1 MMKVGFVV
9 SGLLALTAVGC
20 AAAPGARGAAKIAQA
35 DASPRVGA
43 VRPAAPSTSTTLAL
57 GIGSAAEEHAE
68 QARTDERAA
77 LPTACGSEGAIKDT
91 KLCLPQRDYAKKLCG
106 GVYPEVA
113 LGLFAKGTP
122 WTRIYLAG
130 DVEAWNASGG
140 RAHPAKLAFDEEVIV
155 LGKHGGGG
163 EGIVMVGA
171 QASYDVL
178 RWDGTCVSVME
189 GEITTRRPPA
199 PKPADVSFSRLEE
212 TTRDALLAAP
222 KVKSRHDALF
232 KACSALASPSA
243 GAAQK
248 KACEKADKA
257 FSMAI
262 VDAVRAGVAS
272 LPSPARRP
280 WSRHHANH
288 AVTSRASA

>member
-1 MMKVGFVV
+1 MVKVGLVV
-9 SGLLALTAVGC
+9 SGLVALSVVGC
-20 AAAPGARGAAKIAQA
+20 ASAPASVAPLVVTAPTEAAPAA
-35 DASPRVGA
+35 G
-43 VRPAAPSTSTTLAL
+43 STTLAVGL
-57 GIGSAAEEHAE
+57 GSAAEDHGDE
-68 QARTDERAA
+68 ARSDEPAP
-77 LPTACGSEGAIKDT
+77 LPTACGAEGSIHTT
-91 KLCLPQRDYAKKLCG
+91 KLCLPEPTFSKKLCS

-140 RAHPAKLAFDEEVIV
+140 RTHRAKLAFDEEVLV
-155 LGKHGGGG
+155 LGTHGAGAGG
-163 EGIVMVGA
+163 GIVMTGA
-171 QASYDVL
+171 QSSYDVL

-212 TTRDALLAAP
+212 TTRHALLAAP
-222 KVKSRHDALF
+222 NVKSTHAALF

-243 GAAQK
+243 SASDK

-257 FSMAI
+257 FSL
-262 VDAVRAGVAS
+262 AVVESVRSGAAA

-280 WSRHHANH
+280 
-288 AVTSRASA
+288 